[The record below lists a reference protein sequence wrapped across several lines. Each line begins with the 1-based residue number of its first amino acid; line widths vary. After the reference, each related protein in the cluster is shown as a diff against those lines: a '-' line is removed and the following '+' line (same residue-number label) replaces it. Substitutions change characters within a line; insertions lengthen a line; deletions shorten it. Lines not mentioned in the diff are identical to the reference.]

1 LNSKTKTMTL
11 TKNLTLHYAEGHNI
25 IDVFEPIARVIVKF
39 EKDGYWIE
47 KVEYSVIINGVEV
60 DITDNVNSV
69 MDKPCN
75 AKIKAYLKENAQWEV
90 DNNQE
95 LHNEALADMGMEDYD
110 IRSNDLSY

>member
-1 LNSKTKTMTL
+1 MTI
-11 TKNLTLHYAEGHNI
+11 TKNVILKHGEGHNI

-39 EKDGYWIE
+39 QKDGYWIE
-47 KVEYSVIINGVEV
+47 RIEYSVIINGVEV

-75 AKIKAYLKENAQWEV
+75 AKVKAYLKQNAKWAIEN
-90 DNNQE
+90 DSE
-95 LHNEALADMGMEDYD
+95 LHNEALADMGMEEYD